1 MIPKEIIE
9 EIVQRT
15 DLSDLIGSYVTLKR
29 AGSNMSGLCPFHS
42 ERTPSFTVF
51 SRTNSFYCF
60 GCGAGG
66 DAISFVMRA
75 ENLDY
80 PSAIEFLAS
89 RAGITIPQD
98 KDELA
103 RMGMSRKRVYE
114 MNLAAAKFFRDNLL
128 DQNIGFEAM
137 NYLAGQR
144 RLSPT
149 IIKRFGLGFAP
160 NNPFALT
167 NHMRSLG
174 FAEQELI
181 DGFLCGKGQRGNLYD
196 YFRNRVI
203 FPIIDVTGNV
213 IAFGGRV
220 MDDSKPKYLNSSDTP
235 GFKKSKNLFALNYA
249 KNHCSEQLIL
259 CEGYMDVIA
268 LHSAGV
274 ENAVATLGTA
284 LTAEQARM
292 ITKYTKKVIL
302 LYDSDDAGQRA
313 TDRAIQI
320 LSEVGLEV
328 RILKLNGA
336 KDPDEYI
343 RKYGADRFR
352 ALLGE
357 SRTGFDFKVS
367 RAIAGLDLQ
376 IPEDRIKA
384 SKAICDI
391 IAESASGVEREVFIG
406 KASEMLGLPADVL
419 KNNVDLIIK
428 KRVREHKQNE
438 SKQAQLSIKHIGDRV
453 NPDAIRNVQA
463 TSLEE
468 SILGLLLIYDEYRQ
482 GILNGKIELCE
493 DDFVTAFGKRV
504 FTSIIEVASGGG
516 EFLYS
521 MLGQYLSAEE
531 MGRLEMMRQNRLSL
545 TENGMDVLRAS
556 IDALRAER
564 DKKRSSDEGDKF
576 AVLRA
581 KQEKLKNKRNSNT
594 EG

>member
-1 MIPKEIIE
+1 MLIPREIIE
-9 EIVQRT
+9 EIVSRT
-15 DLSDLIGSYVTLKR
+15 DISDLIGSYVSLKR
-29 AGSNMSGLCPFHS
+29 AGSNMHGLCPFHS

-51 SRTNSFYCF
+51 SKSNSFYCF

-66 DAISFVMRA
+66 DSISFVMRA

-80 PSAIEFLAS
+80 PSAVEFLAT
-89 RAGITIPQD
+89 RAGVTIPQD
-98 KDELA
+98 RNEIA
-103 RMGMSRKRVYE
+103 QMGMSRKRVFE

-128 DQNIGFEAM
+128 DPNIGREAM
-137 NYLAGQR
+137 QYLADQR
-144 RLSPT
+144 KLSPT

-160 NNPFALT
+160 NDFFALT
-167 NHMRSLG
+167 NHMKRLG
-174 FAEQELI
+174 FSEQELI
-181 DGFLCGKGQRGNLYD
+181 DGFLGGKSQKGNLYD

-249 KNHCSEQLIL
+249 KNHCSEQIIL

-284 LTAEQARM
+284 LTSEQARM
-292 ITKYTKKVIL
+292 LTKYTKKVIL
-302 LYDSDDAGQRA
+302 LYDSDDAGQKA

-320 LSEVGLEV
+320 LGEVGLEV

-343 RKYGADRFR
+343 RKFGAERFK

-376 IPEDRIKA
+376 LPDDRIKA

-391 IAESASGVEREVFIG
+391 IADSNSSVEREVFLG
-406 KASEMLGLPADVL
+406 KASEMLKLPVDVL
-419 KNNVDLIIK
+419 RNNVELTIK
-428 KRVREHKQNE
+428 KRVKEYKQNE
-438 SKQAQLSIKHIGDRV
+438 SKQAQMSIKHIGDRI
-453 NPDAIRNVQA
+453 NPDAIKNIQA
-463 TSLEE
+463 NALEE
-468 SILGLLLIYDEYRQ
+468 NILGLLLIYDEYRQ
-482 GILNGKIELCE
+482 GVINGKIHLSA
-493 DDFVTAFGKRV
+493 DDFVTAFGKKV
-504 FTSIIEVASGGG
+504 FSAIIEVASSNG
-516 EFLYS
+516 EFLYA
-521 MLGQYLSAEE
+521 MLGQYFSADE
-531 MGRLEMMRQNRLSL
+531 MGRLEKMRQNRLAL
-545 TENGMDVLRAS
+545 TENGRDVLDVS
-556 IDALRAER
+556 ITALKTEKE
-564 DKKRSSDEGDKF
+564 KKDSEDSGDKF
-576 AVLRA
+576 ATLRA
-581 KQEKLKNKRNSNT
+581 KQEKIKNQRK
-594 EG
+594 

>member
-1 MIPKEIIE
+1 MLIPREIIE
-9 EIVQRT
+9 EIVART
-15 DLSDLIGSYVTLKR
+15 DINDLIGSYVTLKR
-29 AGSNMSGLCPFHS
+29 AGSNMNGLCPFHS

-51 SRTNSFYCF
+51 SKSNSFYCF

-66 DAISFVMRA
+66 DAISFVMKA

-80 PSAIEFLAS
+80 PSAVEFLAS
-89 RAGITIPQD
+89 RAGVTIPQD
-98 KDELA
+98 KNEIA
-103 RMGMSRKRVYE
+103 QMGMSRKRVYE
-114 MNLAAAKFFRDNLL
+114 MNLAAAKFFRENLF
-128 DQNIGFEAM
+128 DKEIGFDAM

-144 RLSPT
+144 KLNPA

-160 NNPFALT
+160 NNFWALT

-174 FAEQELI
+174 FSEQELI
-181 DGFLCGKGQRGNLYD
+181 DGFLCGRSQKSGKLYD

-249 KNHCSEQLIL
+249 KNHCAEQIIL

-284 LTAEQARM
+284 LTSEQARM
-292 ITKYTKKVIL
+292 LTKYTKKVIL

-320 LSEVGLEV
+320 LNEVGLDV
-328 RILKLNGA
+328 RILKLNNA

-343 RKYGADRFR
+343 RKFGAERFK

-376 IPEDRIKA
+376 LPDDKIKA

-391 IAESASGVEREVFIG
+391 IAESNSSVEREVFLS
-406 KASEMLGLPADVL
+406 KASDLLKLPIDVL
-419 KNNVDLIIK
+419 RNNVELTIK
-428 KRVREHKQNE
+428 KKVREFKQNE
-438 SKQAQLSIKHIGDRV
+438 SKQAQMSIKHIGDRV
-453 NPDAIRNVQA
+453 NPDAIKNIQA
-463 TSLEE
+463 NALEE
-468 SILGLLLIYDEYRQ
+468 NILGLLLIYDEYRQ
-482 GILNGKIELCE
+482 GVISGKIQLKA
-493 DDFVTAFGKRV
+493 DDFVTAFGKKV
-504 FTSIIEVASGGG
+504 FSAIIEVAEANG
-516 EFLYS
+516 EFLYA
-521 MLGQYLSAEE
+521 MLGQYFNADE
-531 MGRLEMMRQNRLSL
+531 MGRLEKMRQNRLAL
-545 TENGMDVLRAS
+545 TENGRDVLDVS
-556 IDALRAER
+556 ISALKSER
-564 DKKRSSDEGDKF
+564 EKINLADNGDKF
-576 AVLRA
+576 ATLRA
-581 KQEKLKNKRNSNT
+581 KQEKLKNQRK
-594 EG
+594 

>member
-1 MIPKEIIE
+1 MLIPREIIE
-9 EIVQRT
+9 EIVSRT
-15 DLSDLIGSYVTLKR
+15 DISDLIGSYVSLKR
-29 AGSNMSGLCPFHS
+29 AGSNMHGLCPFHS

-51 SRTNSFYCF
+51 SKSNSFYCF

-66 DAISFVMRA
+66 DSISFVMRA

-80 PSAIEFLAS
+80 PSAVEFLAT
-89 RAGITIPQD
+89 RAGVTIPQD
-98 KDELA
+98 RNEIA
-103 RMGMSRKRVYE
+103 QMGMSRKRVFE

-128 DQNIGFEAM
+128 DPNIGREAM
-137 NYLAGQR
+137 QYLADQR
-144 RLSPT
+144 KLSPT

-160 NNPFALT
+160 NNFFALT
-167 NHMRSLG
+167 NHMKRLG
-174 FAEQELI
+174 FSEQELI
-181 DGFLCGKGQRGNLYD
+181 DGFLGGKSQKGNLYD

-249 KNHCSEQLIL
+249 KNHCSEQIIL

-284 LTAEQARM
+284 LTSEQARM
-292 ITKYTKKVIL
+292 LTKYTKKVIL
-302 LYDSDDAGQRA
+302 LYDSDDAGQKA

-320 LSEVGLEV
+320 LGEVGLEV

-343 RKYGADRFR
+343 RKFGAERFK

-376 IPEDRIKA
+376 LPDDRIKA

-391 IAESASGVEREVFIG
+391 IADSNSSVEREVFLG
-406 KASEMLGLPADVL
+406 KASEMLKLPVDVL
-419 KNNVDLIIK
+419 RNNVELTIK
-428 KRVREHKQNE
+428 KRVKEYKQNE
-438 SKQAQLSIKHIGDRV
+438 SKQAQMSIKHIGDRI
-453 NPDAIRNVQA
+453 NPDAIKNIQA
-463 TSLEE
+463 NALEE
-468 SILGLLLIYDEYRQ
+468 NILGLLLIYDEYRQ
-482 GILNGKIELCE
+482 GVINGKIQLSA
-493 DDFVTAFGKRV
+493 DDFVTAFGKKV
-504 FTSIIEVASGGG
+504 FSAIIEVASSNG
-516 EFLYS
+516 EFLYA
-521 MLGQYLSAEE
+521 MLGQYFSADE
-531 MGRLEMMRQNRLSL
+531 MGRLEKMRQNRLAL
-545 TENGMDVLRAS
+545 TENGRDVLDVS
-556 IDALRAER
+556 ISALKTEKE
-564 DKKRSSDEGDKF
+564 KKDSEDSGDKF
-576 AVLRA
+576 ATLRA
-581 KQEKLKNKRNSNT
+581 KQEKIKNQRK
-594 EG
+594 

>member
-1 MIPKEIIE
+1 MMIPREIIE
-9 EIVQRT
+9 EVVART
-15 DLSDLIGSYVTLKR
+15 DINDIIGSYVNLKR
-29 AGSNMSGLCPFHS
+29 AGSNMHGLCPFHS

-51 SRTNSFYCF
+51 TRSNSFYCF

-66 DAISFVMRA
+66 DAISFIMRA

-80 PSAIEFLAS
+80 PSAVEFLANRVGVS
-89 RAGITIPQD
+89 IPQD
-98 KDELA
+98 KNEIA
-103 RMGMSRKRVYE
+103 QMGMSRKRVYE
-114 MNLAAAKFFRDNLL
+114 MNLAAAKFFRENLF
-128 DQNIGFEAM
+128 DKDVGYEAM

-144 RLSPT
+144 KLSPAV
-149 IIKRFGLGFAP
+149 IKRFGLGFAP
-160 NNPFALT
+160 NNFWALT

-174 FAEQELI
+174 FSEQELI
-181 DGFLCGKGQRGNLYD
+181 DGFLCGRSQKSGKLYD

-249 KNHCSEQLIL
+249 KNHCSEQIIL

-292 ITKYTKKVIL
+292 LTKYTKKVIL

-320 LSEVGLEV
+320 LNEVGLEV
-328 RILKLNGA
+328 RILKLNNA

-343 RKYGADRFR
+343 RKFGAERFK

-376 IPEDRIKA
+376 LPDDKIKA

-391 IAESASGVEREVFIG
+391 IADSNSSVEREVFLS
-406 KASEMLGLPADVL
+406 KAAEMLGLPIDVL
-419 KNNVDLIIK
+419 RNNVELVIK
-428 KRVREHKQNE
+428 KRVKEFKQNE
-438 SKQAQLSIKHIGDRV
+438 SKQAQMSIKHIGDRV
-453 NPDAIRNVQA
+453 NPDAIKNVQA
-463 TSLEE
+463 NALEE
-468 SILGLLLIYDEYRQ
+468 TILGLLLIYDEYRQ
-482 GILNGKIELCE
+482 GVISGKIELSA
-493 DDFVTAFGKRV
+493 DDFVTNFGKKV
-504 FTSIIEVASGGG
+504 FSAIIDVAKTNG
-516 EFLYS
+516 EFLYA
-521 MLGQYLSAEE
+521 MLGQYFTADE
-531 MGRLEMMRQNRLSL
+531 MGRLEKMRQNRLEL
-545 TENGMDVLRAS
+545 TENGHDVLDVS
-556 IDALRAER
+556 ISALKSEREKINFAE
-564 DKKRSSDEGDKF
+564 SGDKF
-576 AVLRA
+576 AALRA
-581 KQEKLKNKRNSNT
+581 KQEKLKNQRK
-594 EG
+594 